1 MFGTIVAIF
10 FTLAIF
16 SFLYKD
22 NPVYKFAEHFFVG
35 IASGYFIVIQYHNV
49 FIPNLISP
57 LYSEGIKPLW
67 SPEAV
72 KLWSLFLVFPF
83 GMGLLM
89 FAKFS
94 RDITWLARWPM
105 AVVVGS
111 FSGLQIIGY
120 AQGDLVPQI
129 HANML
134 PIVKAGAVTTFLEN
148 PGLFTLL
155 DVLWNP
161 ILIVGVT
168 CTLIYFFFSVPH
180 KNVIGGAAT
189 LGIWF
194 LMISFGASYGNT
206 VMTRISLLI
215 ERFDF
220 LVAHWELT
228 LAILPCVV
236 AGIILLSFRKQ
247 TAA

>member
-1 MFGTIVAIF
+1 MGTIVAII

-35 IASGYFIVIQYHNV
+35 IATGYFIVIQYHNV
-49 FIPNLISP
+49 FLPNLYNP
-57 LYSEGIKPLW
+57 LVQEGIKPIFTDVQVNW
-67 SPEAV
+67 
-72 KLWSLFLVFPF
+72 WSLALVFPF
-83 GMGLLM
+83 LIGLMM
-89 FAKFS
+89 FTKFFKQVS
-94 RDITWLARWPM
+94 WLARWPM

-120 AQGDLVPQI
+120 AQGDLLPQI
-129 HANML
+129 RANMIPL
-134 PIVKAGAVTTFLEN
+134 MKPNAISEFMKNPGFFYFLEN
-148 PGLFTLL
+148 
-155 DVLWNP
+155 VLWNP
-161 ILIVGVT
+161 LLIVGVI
-168 CTLIYFFFSVPH
+168 CTLIYFFFSLEH
-180 KNVIGGAAT
+180 KGVVGGAAT

-220 LVAHWELT
+220 LITSWNYTLPILGIMIVMIVVLT
-228 LAILPCVV
+228 T
-236 AGIILLSFRKQ
+236 RRND
-247 TAA
+247 